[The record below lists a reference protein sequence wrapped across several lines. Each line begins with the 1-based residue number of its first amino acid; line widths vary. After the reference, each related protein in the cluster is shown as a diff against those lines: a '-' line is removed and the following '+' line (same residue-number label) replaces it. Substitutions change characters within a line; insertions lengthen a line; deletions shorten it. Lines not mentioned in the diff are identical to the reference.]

1 MTQTQREVFSL
12 LYSHGPKY
20 VRQIARGLHRAE
32 GVVNEAVQGLERRGL
47 VVSTKHR
54 SRRVCMVVGKCWL

>member
-1 MTQTQREVFSL
+1 MTAVQREVFSL
-12 LYSHGPKY
+12 LYGHGPKY
-20 VRQIARGLHRAE
+20 VRQIARILSRAE

-54 SRRVCMVVGKCWL
+54 SRRVCMVAGRCWL